1 MKVGKQ
7 AAAITWRCLTDVLE
21 LEMAQLSG
29 ASPALHSA
37 TVCVPFMRETS
48 ISGAL
53 LALSPVPPA
62 WMVEDDTYSGTQRQ
76 EYVI

>member
-1 MKVGKQ
+1 M
-7 AAAITWRCLTDVLE
+7 LE
-21 LEMAQLSG
+21 LEIAQLSG

-62 WMVEDDTYSGTQRQ
+62 WMVEGDTYSGTQRQ
-76 EYVI
+76 EYVICPAQIHPHDGNQGQ